1 MFTSKVCN
9 DTRFIFCDQT
19 NRQRSE
25 VPNILRWDPLG
36 ARPPEVH
43 LYTEMFDLLSGH
55 LADEPHEEGAYS
67 RLKSEVTVRTI
78 GLIHKGVSTP
88 LGTCYAGLPSTISAS
103 FSGG

>member
-1 MFTSKVCN
+1 M
-9 DTRFIFCDQT
+9 
-19 NRQRSE
+19 
-25 VPNILRWDPLG
+25 
-36 ARPPEVH
+36 H

-88 LGTCYAGLPSTISAS
+88 LGTCYAGLPSTISAILCLVGS
-103 FSGG
+103 FT